1 MLNDDS
7 QIMIVVNDS
16 QKSVNNPKVH
26 QLMNEYTKCG
36 IFTLEDYLTIKQNEV
51 LKCYK
56 TDESQKHY
64 PQ

>member
-26 QLMNEYTKCG
+26 QLMNE
-36 IFTLEDYLTIKQNEV
+36 
-51 LKCYK
+51 
-56 TDESQKHY
+56 
-64 PQ
+64 